1 MVRPDNDH
9 RSRKAVP
16 KATQPGRADAA
27 ERRRL
32 DGLLDE
38 GLEETFPA
46 SDPVAIVQP
55 APERPKTER
64 RPRAHPSRT
73 TAVTQNVEGG
83 RVSQDAD
90 FAVGDER
97 AGD

>member
-1 MVRPDNDH
+1 MVRSDNDH

-16 KATQPGRADAA
+16 KATQPGRANAA

-46 SDPVAIVQP
+46 SDPVAIVQ
-55 APERPKTER
+55 APEWPKAK
-64 RPRAHPSRT
+64 RPRRAHRSRAT
-73 TAVTQNVEGG
+73 GL
-83 RVSQDAD
+83 
-90 FAVGDER
+90 
-97 AGD
+97 

>member
-1 MVRPDNDH
+1 MVRSDNDH

-32 DGLLDE
+32 DDLLDE

-46 SDPVAIVQP
+46 SDPVAIVQQ

-64 RPRAHPSRT
+64 RRRAHPSRT
-73 TAVTQNVEGG
+73 TAVTQNVEGDC
-83 RVSQDAD
+83 VSQDAD